1 MLASH
6 EKSKAVVRVDTV
18 TLLQLAKSSCYGFRL
33 NHLAR
38 LNVPPAHLSSRLG
51 AICREHFSLKL
62 CNVFFLTFL
71 VLGTLVS
78 GQTTRRSLKADLPA
92 QDEIRLRAV
101 SQDSNGSMR
110 YLRGAAEIETTEMK
124 ITADDI
130 EFNSDTD
137 WAYARGHVHMEHF
150 ATGDKINAQR
160 AEYNLRTEEGKF
172 YELNGTSPSKVMT
185 SPGVLTTTNPFYF
198 QAMWADRI
206 KDRYILHRGFI
217 TDCKIPKP
225 WWIFQAPVF
234 DIVPGDRA
242 IARNSIFRLHGLPI
256 FYLPYYYRPLGR
268 NPRQSGFLT
277 PDFGHS
283 TFYGY
288 VYGGGYYWA
297 INPSYDMTG
306 VVEYFSA
313 RGPAFSY
320 DFRGK
325 PNQVTDFN
333 FNLYDVDD
341 RGIPVG
347 KDANGNEIIQKQG
360 GLQFQVTARTQIAGF
375 TGRIDYNY
383 LSSLLFREA
392 FSYSFAAT
400 IYNEVDSIGFLQRR
414 FKNETYTLNFVAQ
427 RNQVF
432 EAITSQ
438 NQPANQV
445 ILQKL
450 PSVEFNSRDQQI
462 VHGPLPVWF
471 SFSSSASLL
480 DRQEPTG
487 AIAQS
492 GSPAAVFSTSPYSR
506 IDLEPHVDTAFNFK
520 GFSLRPGLTFGAA
533 DYGDSYSVNS
543 TSYSPVSYCGGYAA
557 CPPNSFVNV
566 AGGHGNLFR
575 KDADFTLDLRSPVLE
590 RVYSPPAWLHLG
602 GKIKHTIEGEANY
615 EYVTGINEFQRT
627 IHFDETDII
636 SNTNQLTLS
645 ITNRLYRKDKNNNV
659 SEVLTWK
666 VAQARYFDPTF
677 GGAVLPG
684 VRNVVLSTE
693 NLTPFAFL
701 DGPRSYSPVV
711 SSLVINPYAFL
722 GVEWRADYDP
732 RRSKF
737 VDQTVTASVR
747 TGKYFASLGDT
758 AITTDPLLVPQANQL
773 TFGGGYGSAN
783 RRGWNAAAIFT
794 RDLLLSRSL
803 FEFVQTSY
811 NTDCCGFSFQLRR
824 INFGIRDDNQYLFS
838 FSLANLGTFGSLQKQ
853 ERIF

>member
-6 EKSKAVVRVDTV
+6 EILSSIVRSHSAK
-18 TLLQLAKSSCYGFRL
+18 LLQLMKLS
-33 NHLAR
+33 AR
-38 LNVPPAHLSSRLG
+38 LKIIPAPLSSRLSALCLG
-51 AICREHFSLKL
+51 KFSSRLL
-62 CNVFFLTFL
+62 IVLFFTLG
-71 VLGTLVS
+71 VLDLIGFAQS
-78 GQTTRRSLKADLPA
+78 ISRPLKADLPA

-101 SQDSNGSMR
+101 NQDSSGAMR
-110 YLRGAAEIETTEMK
+110 YLRGAAEIETTELK
-124 ITADDI
+124 ISADDI
-130 EFNSDTD
+130 DFNSDTD

-150 ATGDKINAQR
+150 ATGDKINAER

-172 YELNGTSPSKVMT
+172 YNLNGTSPAKVMT

-198 QAMWADRI
+198 QAVWAERI

-225 WWIFQAPVF
+225 WWVFQAPVF

-242 IARNSIFRLHGLPI
+242 IARSSIFRLHGIPI

-277 PDFGHS
+277 PNFGHS

-297 INPSYDMTG
+297 MSPSYDMTG
-306 VVEYFSA
+306 VVNYFSA
-313 RGPAFSY
+313 RGPAFLF

-325 PNQVTDFN
+325 PNRVSDFN
-333 FNLYDVDD
+333 FSLYDVDD
-341 RGIPVG
+341 QGIPAG
-347 KDANGNEIIQKQG
+347 NGTKQKQG
-360 GLQFQVTARTQIAGF
+360 GLEYNITGRTEIAGF
-375 TGRIDYNY
+375 TARLDFKY

-392 FSYSFAAT
+392 FSYSFATAV
-400 IYNEVDSIGFLQRR
+400 YNEVDSIGFMQRR
-414 FKNETYTLNFVAQ
+414 FKDDAYTLNFVGQ
-427 RNQVF
+427 RTQVF
-432 EAITSQ
+432 ESITQ
-438 NQPANQV
+438 LNQPANEV

-450 PSVEFNSRDQQI
+450 PSVEFNGRDQQV

-487 AIAQS
+487 AITSS
-492 GSPAAVFSTSPYSR
+492 GPPAAVFHTSPYSR
-506 IDLEPHVDTAFNFK
+506 VDLQPNVETVFSFK
-520 GFSLRPGLTFGAA
+520 GFSLQPGFTLGAT
-533 DYGDSYSVNS
+533 DYGDSYSVNT
-543 TSYSPVSYCGGYAA
+543 TSYASVSSCGGYPS
-557 CPPNSFVNV
+557 CPPTSTVTVKNGS
-566 AGGHGNLFR
+566 GNLFR
-575 KDADFTLDLRSPVLE
+575 KDADFTLNFRTPTIE
-590 RVYSPPAWLHLG
+590 RVFNPPAWLHLG
-602 GKIKHTIEGEANY
+602 GKIKHVLEGEASY
-615 EYVTGINEFQRT
+615 EYVTGINEFQRI

-645 ITNRLYRKDKNNNV
+645 ITNRLYRKDKKGNV
-659 SEVLTWK
+659 NEVLTWR

-701 DGPRSYSPVV
+701 DGPRTYSPVA

-732 RRSKF
+732 VRHKF
-737 VDQTVTASVR
+737 VDQTATGTVR
-747 TGKYFASLGDT
+747 WSKYFASIGDT
-758 AITTDPLLVPQANQL
+758 AITTNPLLVPQANQL
-773 TFGGGYGSAN
+773 TFGAGYGSAN
-783 RRGWNAAAIFT
+783 RRGWNVAGIMT
-794 RDLLLSRSL
+794 RDVLLARTL